1 GAAGDAAAFAESLSI
16 DLAIKLSQQGFSV
29 IRAAS
34 LAAVVPQ
41 STLLEEL
48 TAGTI
53 SERELAFDLALR
65 AGRRFLALSF
75 VTIDNSRLL
84 RRASLYGAF
93 TRALLSSAGGV
104 SVPGLSV
111 LPLLTESAGLV
122 AGQAVAASR
131 EYSL

>member
-1 GAAGDAAAFAESLSI
+1 
-16 DLAIKLSQQGFSV
+16 
-29 IRAAS
+29 

-75 VTIDNSRLL
+75 VTIENSRLL
-84 RRASLYGAF
+84 WRASLYDAV
-93 TRALLSSAGGV
+93 TRTLLSSAGGV
-104 SVPGLSV
+104 SFAGLSV

-122 AGQAVAASR
+122 AGQAVAAIR
-131 EYSL
+131 EYSLEGLIEYQLALRGSQDGATVYLGSGTEGRILGE